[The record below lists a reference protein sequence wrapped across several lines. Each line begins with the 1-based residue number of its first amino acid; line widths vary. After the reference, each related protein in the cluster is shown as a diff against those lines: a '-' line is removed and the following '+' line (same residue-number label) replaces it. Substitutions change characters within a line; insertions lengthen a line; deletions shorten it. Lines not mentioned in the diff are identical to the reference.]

1 MNFLCFEGKSAMHVY
16 LICIIFSLGFNFFFF
31 EWDWFAYAFTFAHRG
46 PFFSKETFFAY
57 LPLIVILLG
66 LGVSVFINILS
77 RGKSL
82 AAVVYALIIT
92 IGICFV
98 TYFYGLITGSTV
110 FTSFLKVSVIFWQ
123 AWLFVD
129 PWLAKLWQHNTEE
142 ENKKTGAGSR
152 YEDGSDENYDP
163 NSPNGGTRGQLRPG
177 HSKGH

>member
-1 MNFLCFEGKSAMHVY
+1 MNFLCFEGKSAMHAY
-16 LICIIFSLGFNFFFF
+16 LICIIFSLGFNFLFF

-98 TYFYGLITGSTV
+98 TYFYGLIKGSTV
-110 FTSFLKVSVIFWQ
+110 FTPFLKVSVIFWQ